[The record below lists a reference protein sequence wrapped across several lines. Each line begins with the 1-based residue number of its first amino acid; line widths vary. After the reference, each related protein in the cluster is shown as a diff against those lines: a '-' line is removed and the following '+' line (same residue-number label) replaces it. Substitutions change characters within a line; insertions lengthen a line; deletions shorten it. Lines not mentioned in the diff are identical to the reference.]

1 MGVGSEARANQVPD
15 NGSPEVVRDTDREML
30 TVAAQILATV
40 RMLRRAKISRDS
52 SALCGGSRRL
62 PSGTLPQRW
71 GEKTQGGVRKSFGC
85 WVSMPYVFEAVV
97 LGAGPRR
104 KCIWS
109 QMLPVI
115 SQII

>member
-1 MGVGSEARANQVPD
+1 
-15 NGSPEVVRDTDREML
+15 ML

-40 RMLRRAKISRDS
+40 PDAAVEPRSPGTRRR
-52 SALCGGSRRL
+52 SAAVSGGF